1 MLSYVIL
8 VITALIRRNNIL
20 KIELIIVKNSH

>member
-8 VITALIRRNNIL
+8 VIAALIRRNNIL